1 MTELLKQQEYYEL
14 PETKRLIAMRR
25 KDIVD
30 ARIRLTVDLS
40 LNQEQ
45 RDTLWMLIDRREWF
59 LKMVAKDF
67 ISEMEQIDRELEMEL
82 AR

>member
-45 RDTLWMLIDRREWF
+45 RDTLWMLIDRRE
-59 LKMVAKDF
+59 
-67 ISEMEQIDRELEMEL
+67 
-82 AR
+82 